1 MSDNEKDI
9 ADLIRKFQTQS
20 SHMGIPNSQGGGN
33 MSFLGNNP
41 ILGEGRGGIDRH
53 SGIDNQGDSMPSQ
66 PINPGQISRASAPS
80 PIPVENGCPQ
90 CGMIHPP
97 LRPGEKCPNAGA
109 KIKSVDGTEKVVDVN
124 KYLMTLRNILMSQ
137 IDSKGIKD
145 VDKLFKNITLE
156 ITKYLEGY
164 KE

>member
-1 MSDNEKDI
+1 MADNEKDI
-9 ADLIRKFQTQS
+9 AELIRKFQSQS
-20 SHMGIPNSQGGGN
+20 SHMGMGGMKTGGD

-41 ILGEGRGGIDRH
+41 VLGEGAGVDRH
-53 SGIDNQGDSMPSQ
+53 AGIDNQGSGMPSQ
-66 PINPGQISRASAPS
+66 PINPGQISTSSGPS
-80 PIPVENGCPQ
+80 PVPVQDGCPQ

-97 LRPGEKCPNAGA
+97 LRPGERCPNAGA
-109 KIKSVDGTEKVVDVN
+109 KTKSADGTEKVVDVN